1 VTARWPTLLRIS
13 VCGVVVVVLAVAP
26 IWATLGQLR
35 DLVALLTLLTLA
47 QMWNLLAGYAGLVS
61 IGQQAYIGIGAYAF
75 YALGDKAGVHPY
87 LAVLLAGLIAAAIS
101 LPSAALVFR
110 LRAGYFAIG
119 TWVVAEVFHLLVLNT
134 SSLGGGAGVS
144 ILFVSDIE
152 RRTREFATYWMALG
166 LGLGAIALAYVLL
179 RSRTGLA
186 LTAIRDNE
194 EGAEGV
200 GVNVLRSKVAVY
212 VIAALGCG
220 LAGAVTYLSLLRIQP
235 DAAFTVNWTAFMI
248 FIVVIGGLGTLEG
261 PIIGT
266 VIFYVLQQQFSS
278 YGVWYLVALGG
289 VAVAF
294 AVWVPRGIWGAIAER
309 FDVHLF
315 PLRRRFRGV
324 YGDTERHVA
333 SMTTAGGGT
342 AGEG

>member
-1 VTARWPTLLRIS
+1 VNVATALRLGI
-13 VCGVVVVVLAVAP
+13 CAVVIVVLAFAP
-26 IWATLGQLR
+26 SWATLGQLR
-35 DLVALLTLLTLA
+35 NLVELLTLLTIA

-75 YALGDKAGVHPY
+75 WALGDKASVHPY

-101 LPSAALVFR
+101 VPSAALVFR

-119 TWVVAEVFHLLVLNT
+119 TWVVAEVFHLLVLN
-134 SSLGGGAGVS
+134 SSWLGGGSGVS
-144 ILFVSDIE
+144 VLFVSDIE

-166 LGLGAIALAYVLL
+166 LGLGAIALAYLLL

-194 EGAEGV
+194 DGAEGV
-200 GVNVLRSKVAVY
+200 GVNVLRSKFGVY
-212 VIAALGCG
+212 VAAALGCG

-235 DAAFTVNWTAFMI
+235 DAAFTINWTAFMI

-278 YGVWYLVALGG
+278 YGVWYLVALGV

-294 AVWVPRGIWGAIAER
+294 AVWVPRGIWGWIAER

-315 PLRRRFRGV
+315 PLRRRFRAAAVPAEGV
-324 YGDTERHVA
+324 V
-333 SMTTAGGGT
+333 
-342 AGEG
+342 EGHAT

>member
-1 VTARWPTLLRIS
+1 MTNALRVG
-13 VCGVVVVVLAVAP
+13 VCGALVAVLALAP
-26 IWATLGQLR
+26 MWATLGQLR
-35 DLVALLTLLTLA
+35 NLVELLTLLTLA

-75 YALGDKAGVHPY
+75 YALGDKASVQPY
-87 LAVLLAGLIAAAIS
+87 LAVLLAGLVAAAIS

-134 SSLGGGAGVS
+134 SWLGGGAGVS

-152 RRTREFATYWMALG
+152 RRTRSFATYWMALG
-166 LGLGAIALAYVLL
+166 LGLGAVALAFVML
-179 RSRTGLA
+179 RSRVGLA

-194 EGAEGV
+194 DGAEGIGVDVLRAKV
-200 GVNVLRSKVAVY
+200 GVYVA
-212 VIAALGCG
+212 AAFGCG

-266 VIFYVLQQQFSS
+266 VLFYVLQQQFSS
-278 YGVWYLVALGG
+278 YGVWYLVALGV

-294 AVWVPRGIWGAIAER
+294 AVWVPQGIWGWIAGR

-315 PLRRRFRGV
+315 PLRRLHRPGAPIHQDDAV
-324 YGDTERHVA
+324 ESPA
-333 SMTTAGGGT
+333 A
-342 AGEG
+342 